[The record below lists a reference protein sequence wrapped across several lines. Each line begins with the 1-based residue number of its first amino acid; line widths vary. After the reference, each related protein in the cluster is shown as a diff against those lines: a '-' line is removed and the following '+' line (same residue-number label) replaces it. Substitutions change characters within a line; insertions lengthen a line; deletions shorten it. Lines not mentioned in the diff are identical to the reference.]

1 MKHSTMKNM
10 LAVIAVAAS
19 ATIPLFADTWFDAA
33 IPTYTSWPDD
43 GSPYTVEGVG
53 EWTGT
58 TNTEL
63 VVANDQKWLSV
74 FAAEGTPL
82 VFTPLQSRSVAT
94 DEPTMV
100 FQVKFTE
107 GTSPLEADQTLKG
120 SVTVVDDNGS
130 TVYMGLMKDPNG
142 ATNIW
147 RQLSGATPDL
157 ANAVELRV
165 SLRTEN
171 GVKQVRYAVG
181 NTVLTSSY
189 GEWAPTAYTDG
200 SNSSDEVTIA
210 GMLGNGDLYNLS
222 AETVALQVKAALTI
236 PEIEGMS
243 LTSVRASGA
252 EVSPELDGTYLVPT
266 GAYITV
272 TFAPDPGKYLDFK
285 SMTFQMGDSAMTL
298 PVAGR
303 PSVVTPDSFLF
314 INEVMASNGDTLG
327 TKNGGAE
334 LDWVELRN
342 DNDDPIDV
350 TGWYMYD
357 DATKPNKWVQIEGS
371 CVVPGHGFKIVWCD
385 KSYTN
390 WAVDEAHTKFGV
402 GKSGGTVVLATSNSV
417 DSIVT
422 QLVLPPQM
430 KDVSYGRGSRE
441 NTVLSS
447 LDQAQY
453 RVGSGE
459 WRNVSGPVGMPG
471 ATNLFRVISYKLDAS
486 TAKTI
491 PTVEAAI
498 ASGNYAPV
506 RTNFVETIAYSN
518 ANSSVQTS
526 PEFAQHYK
534 HVGTLGPGVITGS
547 YYAFLCEG
555 VVYIPTATNWTFSV
569 GSDDGFSL
577 KLYNEKYSFESEFSG
592 GRTYG
597 QTPAIFRIHEP
608 GAYNVRLVYFQGTG
622 SATLD
627 FSVKE
632 GEFEDYENFTLD
644 GFHLVGLPE
653 SGVTH
658 AGAWEGH
665 ALNDVSGEMLGVTDT
680 LEWKGTF
687 TLEEALASDD
697 VCKLKVRYADGFTAS
712 VNGTV
717 ITNAPADE
725 QRSLADAL
733 VPAVVDVPKRLLV
746 SGPGT
751 TNTVEI
757 TAVNDAVNSAEFLLS
772 AEVAITKADGD
783 LVYFRVATPG
793 AANTTAGYGPATPK
807 VAFSVPHGYK
817 TEAFTL
823 ELSCAEAPDEYIYYT
838 LDGTSPTTSSTLYTG
853 PITIS
858 STTCV
863 RAAIPQDG
871 AVIQQDSSAT
881 YLFLDDILG
890 QTRGVVP
897 TGFPANKAVNSQV
910 MVYGMNQSVVNGA
923 DRDRLLRG
931 FTNSV
936 ATLSIVI
943 DPANLFDK
951 DYGIYVNAV
960 ACDGRAWE
968 RTTMV
973 EQIDPKDASNGFSTA
988 AGIRIRGAFSRSPSY
1003 PKHSLRLFFR
1013 NDYGDGPLEFPLF
1026 GDEGT
1031 GKFKKV
1037 DLRTSQNFSWANGDT
1052 KDTFIHEVF
1061 SRDTQRDMGDY
1072 YTRSRY
1078 YNLFINGHYW
1088 GVYQTEE
1095 RGDNDYAESYNGGD
1109 NDLYDVIK
1117 TSQPGY
1123 VTGAS
1128 EGTIDAWE
1136 ALWNMAVNEG
1146 FSGAYSNNYY
1156 KAMGLNPDGTRNPEY
1171 PIYLNPTNLMDYMLC
1186 SHYTVDYDCP
1196 AASSKANNLY
1206 AVRDRDDNDDGLK
1219 MPGFFYLRH
1228 DAEHSLGVNTSNSK
1242 YSQDPTLRGTEAGN
1256 SAFKKLAA
1264 FNPAELHYKLCSDPR
1279 YKLAFA
1285 DRFYKHCLAPGGALT
1300 AEKNRERF
1308 ESRMA
1313 EIDDVVVCEAARWAQ
1328 KGQTRDT
1335 WLNACNT
1342 YCFTFFNN
1350 RTSYM
1355 LQQYRNRGWYPSV
1368 AAPAAYD
1375 ENGNRIAEGVALPDG
1390 TTVKLMSSE
1399 SNAAYA
1405 NGTVYYTL
1413 DGSDPRAE
1421 DGSVAA
1427 GAIACPAAGFTLP
1440 QGGATVNAR
1449 YLSTGNEWSALNVA
1463 SLAAET
1469 LSDQVQGIRVAAV
1482 YSNTADGG
1490 GDGSEF
1496 IILTN
1501 LLDHAVSL
1509 EGLRFTCTKTGDA
1522 TPKVDVTLGTGVE
1535 IAAGGTLK
1543 LTKANDWPASS
1554 AKITNG
1560 AVDMMV
1566 YDSDG
1571 ATVQTLHF
1579 EAAWWNNACKGTGAY
1594 FIALEFGD
1602 TVTAIDQR
1610 TYPSDQ
1616 VIGVR
1621 VAAVYSSTADGGG
1634 DGSEFIVFTNL
1645 LNRAVSLEGLRFT
1658 CTKTGDTTPKVDVT
1672 VGAGREIAANGT
1684 ATFTKAD
1691 DWPASG
1697 AKITNGAVDMKV
1709 YDSTNMTVQTL
1720 HIDAGWF
1727 PVGYTNKGKPI
1738 GACDGTGAHFI
1749 ALEFGE
1755 TVTTEEQLKPSFIPP
1770 ASTSA
1775 GYAAVTAATAA
1786 DDRIRLWLDGL
1797 AATPQGMASI
1807 TNFAGTA
1814 TTLTACYL
1822 VNVPPEADPEIEL
1835 EIPSITFDALG
1846 NVVIGGKLTLHDVE
1860 SDERTINGVFNLYHA
1875 ATLEELNGAGDGP
1888 TVKSL
1893 GNAYPIPEAD
1903 RKVEKS
1909 GSSRFYQ
1916 LKIE

>member
-1 MKHSTMKNM
+1 MNTCCSLKRMCTF
-10 LAVIAVAAS
+10 AVSMFLSLCV
-19 ATIPLFADTWFDAA
+19 LADTWFDAG
-33 IPTYTSWPDD
+33 ISGYDSWPVD
-43 GSPYTVEGVG
+43 GSNKIVDGMG
-53 EWTGT
+53 IW
-58 TNTEL
+58 TNTIDTSYADQRISIWKSMDERL
-63 VVANDQKWLSV
+63 DFRLAPQLHKDVSNETADIVVTIRFPTAFLIPDPMQDSKGAVCVQAADDESVTNYYGLVKDPAGGTNVWAVFAGAVPDETRDCAVKMSTRVAAGAVQVRYEIDGVALTLNGNEWNDVVASDATVSGV
-74 FAAEGTPL
+74 SFAGQGE
-82 VFTPLQSRSVAT
+82 VA
-94 DEPTMV
+94 
-100 FQVKFTE
+100 
-107 GTSPLEADQTLKG
+107 A
-120 SVTVVDDNGS
+120 
-130 TVYMGLMKDPNG
+130 
-142 ATNIW
+142 
-147 RQLSGATPDL
+147 LSGLTPDL
-157 ANAVELRV
+157 VGDVELIIPAVENV
-165 SLRTEN
+165 SIVS
-171 GVKQVRYAVG
+171 VKIGDDEIQ
-181 NTVLTSSY
+181 
-189 GEWAPTAYTDG
+189 PTDG
-200 SNSSDEVTIA
+200 KYIVPA
-210 GMLGNGDLYNLS
+210 GSM
-222 AETVALQVKAALTI
+222 V
-236 PEIEGMS
+236 
-243 LTSVRASGA
+243 
-252 EVSPELDGTYLVPT
+252 
-266 GAYITV
+266 TV
-272 TFAPDPGKYLDFK
+272 TFATTSGRLLSGASERSYYLLRDTTIAPEEMPH
-285 SMTFQMGDSAMTL
+285 S
-298 PVAGR
+298 VAL
-303 PSVVTPDSFLF
+303 SDVIK

-334 LDWVELRN
+334 LDWVEVRN
-342 DNDDPIDV
+342 DADFAIDL
-350 TGWYMYD
+350 TGWYIND
-357 DATKPNKWVQIEGS
+357 SDNAAKAKEIQGS
-371 CVVPGHGFKIVWCD
+371 CVVPARGFKIVWCD

-390 WAVDEAHTKFGV
+390 WAPDEAHAALGI
-402 GKSGGTVVLATSNSV
+402 GKSGGTIILADAQNAE
-417 DSIVT
+417 SIRARLT
-422 QLVLPPQM
+422 LPPQM
-430 KDVSYGRGSRE
+430 KDISYGLGSRE
-441 NTVLSS
+441 NTVLST
-447 LDQAQY
+447 LDPAQY
-453 RVGSGE
+453 RVGSGA
-459 WRNVSGPVGMPG
+459 WHDVAGPVGMPG

-622 SATLD
+622 SASLD

-697 VCKLKVRYADGFTAS
+697 VCKLKVRFADGFTAS

-717 ITNAPADE
+717 VTNAPAAE

-746 SGPGT
+746 TGPGT

-772 AEVAITKADGD
+772 AEVAITQADGD
-783 LVYFRVATPG
+783 QVFFREPTPG
-793 AANTTAGYGPATPK
+793 AANRTAGYGPATPK

-823 ELSCAEAPDEYIYYT
+823 ELSCAEAPGEHIYYT

-853 PITIS
+853 PIAIS

-1279 YKLAFA
+1279 YKMAFA

-1328 KGQTRDT
+1328 KSQTRQT
-1335 WLNACNT
+1335 WLNSCNV
-1342 YCFTFFNN
+1342 CFTFFNN

-1355 LQQYRNRGWYPSV
+1355 LSQYRSRGWYPSV

-1449 YLSTGNEWSALNVA
+1449 YLSTGGEWSALNVA
-1463 SLAAET
+1463 ALAAET
-1469 LSDQVQGIRVAAV
+1469 LSDQAQGVRVAAV
-1482 YSNTADGG
+1482 YSNTLDGS

-1509 EGLRFTCTKTGDA
+1509 EGLRFTCAKTGDA
-1522 TPKVDVTLGTGVE
+1522 PKVDVTLGAGRE

-1543 LTKANDWPASS
+1543 LTKANDWPS

-1560 AVDMMV
+1560 AVDMLM

-1571 ATVQTLHF
+1571 ATIQTLHF

-1602 TVTAIDQR
+1602 TVTAIGQW
-1610 TYPSDQ
+1610 TSFMPSYQ
-1616 VIGVR
+1616 SLGIR
-1621 VAAVYSSTADGGG
+1621 VAAVYSNTADGSG
-1634 DGSEFIVFTNL
+1634 DGSEFIVLTNL
-1645 LNRAVSLEGLRFT
+1645 LNRTVSLEGLRFT

-1672 VGAGREIAANGT
+1672 VGAGREIAAGGT
-1684 ATFTKAD
+1684 ITFTKAD
-1691 DWPASG
+1691 DWSASG
-1697 AKITNGAVDMKV
+1697 AKITNGAVDMMV
-1709 YDSTNMTVQTL
+1709 YDSDGATIQTL
-1720 HIDAGWF
+1720 HFEAAWWS
-1727 PVGYTNKGKPI
+1727 N
-1738 GACDGTGAHFI
+1738 ACKGTGAHFI
-1749 ALEFGE
+1749 ALDFGD
-1755 TVTTEEQLKPSFIPP
+1755 TVMTEGQWKPSFIPP
-1770 ASTSA
+1770 TNAIGKESVRSAIAGNNLIREWMDELGASVAGQALITSFTGTKEQVMDLRITGIAITPA
-1775 GYAAVTAATAA
+1775 GRVAINGDLDVLGTNWRERVRGSLKLY
-1786 DDRIRLWLDGL
+1786 RYEELDGAPVQTNNL
-1797 AATPQGMASI
+1797 DLVEGKFPLINADGGDTASK
-1807 TNFAGTA
+1807 TNSFFR
-1814 TTLTACYL
+1814 LM
-1822 VNVPPEADPEIEL
+1822 IE
-1835 EIPSITFDALG
+1835 
-1846 NVVIGGKLTLHDVE
+1846 
-1860 SDERTINGVFNLYHA
+1860 
-1875 ATLEELNGAGDGP
+1875 
-1888 TVKSL
+1888 
-1893 GNAYPIPEAD
+1893 
-1903 RKVEKS
+1903 
-1909 GSSRFYQ
+1909 
-1916 LKIE
+1916 